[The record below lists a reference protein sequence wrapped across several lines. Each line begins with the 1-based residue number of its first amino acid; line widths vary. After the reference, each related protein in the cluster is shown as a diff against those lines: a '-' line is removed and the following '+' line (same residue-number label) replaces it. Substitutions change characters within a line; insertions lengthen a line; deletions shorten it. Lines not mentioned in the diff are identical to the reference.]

1 MKILAIESSCDET
14 AVSVVADG
22 RKVLSNVIASQ
33 IAKHAITGGVV
44 PEVAAREHIKAMMPV
59 LKTAMKEAGVTKDDI
74 DAIAVTREP
83 GLIGSLVVG
92 RITASALAFA
102 WDKPLIEVNHIHG
115 HIYANWLETEAEP
128 EFPIITLTV
137 SGGHNELWL
146 MRGHGDAE
154 LLGETVDDSA
164 GEAFD
169 KVARLLGLGYPGGPI
184 IEVRAK
190 NGDSNAFKFPIGMKN
205 DKNFSFSGLKTSVF
219 YTLKDNPAIL
229 DNEKMVDD
237 VAASFQKSVVDAL
250 LIKLMDAVKKYPV
263 KEVHLS
269 GGVSAN
275 GYLRARVAEELGK
288 IARCRLADGP
298 GRDGSPCER
307 NELCLRYP
315 KKLSY
320 CTDNAAMIG
329 AAGFYLTGKKFE

>member
-14 AVSVVADG
+14 AVAIVENG

-33 IAKHAITGGVV
+33 VKMHAKTGGVV

-59 LKTAMKEAGVTKDDI
+59 LKSAMEEAGVSQDDI

-92 RITASALAFA
+92 RITAAALSFA

-115 HIYANWLETEAEP
+115 HIYANWLETETEV
-128 EFPIITLTV
+128 EFPLITLTV
-137 SGGHNELWL
+137 SGGHNELVL
-146 MRGHGDAE
+146 MRDHGNFE

-169 KVARLLGLGYPGGPI
+169 KVARLLNLGYPGGPA
-184 IEVRAK
+184 IEECAK
-190 NGDSNAFKFPIGMKN
+190 SGNPEAFKFPIGMKN
-205 DKNFSFSGLKTSVF
+205 DKDFSFSGLKTAVF
-219 YTLKDNPAIL
+219 YALKDNPAIL
-229 DNEKMVDD
+229 DDNQSVSD
-237 VAASFQKSVVDAL
+237 VAASFQKVVVDAL
-250 LIKLMDAVKKYPV
+250 LCKLMRAVRKYSV

-275 GYLRARVAEELGK
+275 SYLRKRVEEELG
-288 IARCRLADGP
+288 AVCGE
-298 GRDGSPCER
+298 RDGSEPSCDGHAPR
-307 NELCLRYP
+307 LRFP

-329 AAGFYLTGKKFE
+329 AAGFYLTHK